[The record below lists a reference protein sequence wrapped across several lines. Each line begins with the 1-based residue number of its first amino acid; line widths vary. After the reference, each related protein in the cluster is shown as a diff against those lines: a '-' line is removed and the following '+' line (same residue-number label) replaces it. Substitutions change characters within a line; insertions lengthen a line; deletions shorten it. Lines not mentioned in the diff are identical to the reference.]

1 MSMKPLPRASVL
13 SSGSMPL
20 LVDKYRPATL
30 SEIVG
35 NEDVVAE
42 VKEWADKWANGE
54 KQTPIMLY
62 GSPGSGKT
70 SIAHAL
76 ARDMGWELLETNASD
91 VRNKGSLEAVVGRA
105 ATESTLSG
113 SLRLIVIDE
122 VDGINGQKDRGA
134 VPTII
139 AAIEKSGQPIIL
151 IANDAKAQK
160 LKALRDAAD
169 FLEVKPINPIAL
181 AAHLKMIALS
191 ERIAVSD
198 AVIKEIAERSRGDVR
213 SAITDLLSPASFRD
227 RGIDLDTA
235 LGNMFMADDFE
246 TARRSLWDVDE
257 EPDHKMLWID
267 ENIPRQY
274 TRPEDIHRAFEAMS
288 RADVMIG
295 RIHRRQH
302 WGLMR
307 YIGELSTAGV
317 ASAKAGVYKKCDSYQ
332 FPMYLI
338 KMSRT
343 VASRAIMKNL
353 CRKIGTVM
361 RMPGKDV
368 QSQIH
373 LIAPFAAKDTEQFRL
388 EESEVRMLQ
397 SFVGR

>member
-1 MSMKPLPRASVL
+1 MRSLPRPQ
-13 SSGSMPL
+13 GSIPL
-20 LVDKYRPATL
+20 LVDKYRPNSL
-30 SEIVG
+30 SEIIG

-42 VKEWADKWANGE
+42 VKEWAEKWAKGE
-54 KQTPIMLY
+54 KQAPLMLY

-76 ARDMGWELLETNASD
+76 AHDMEWESLETNASE

-160 LKALRDAAD
+160 LKALREAAD
-169 FLEVKPINPIAL
+169 FLEVKPINPIDL
-181 AAHLKMIALS
+181 AAHLKRIAS
-191 ERIAVSD
+191 AERIAVSD
-198 AVIKEIAERSRGDVR
+198 MEIKGIAERSRGDVR
-213 SAITDLLSPASFRD
+213 SAIIDLLSPASFRD

-235 LGNMFMADDFE
+235 LGNMFMANDFE
-246 TARRSLWDVDE
+246 TARRSMWDVDE
-257 EPDHKMLWID
+257 DPEHSMLWID

-274 TRPEDIHRAFEAMS
+274 TRPGDIHRAFEALS

-295 RIHRRQH
+295 RIHKRQH

-307 YIGELSTAGV
+307 YSGELSTAGV
-317 ASAKAGVYKKCDSYQ
+317 AAAKSGQYRKRDSYQ
-332 FPMYLI
+332 FPLYLM

-343 VASRAIMKNL
+343 VISRAVMKSL
-353 CRKIGTVM
+353 CKKLGEAM
-361 RMPGKDV
+361 HMPSNDV
-368 QSQIH
+368 RRQLH
-373 LIAPFAAKDTEQFRL
+373 LIAPFAAKDPEGFKL
-388 EESEVRMLQ
+388 EETEIKLLR
-397 SFVGR
+397 SFANER

>member
-1 MSMKPLPRASVL
+1 MKPHHRP
-13 SSGSMPL
+13 GSMPQ
-20 LVDKYRPATL
+20 LVDKYRPGSL
-30 SEIVG
+30 SEIIG

-42 VKEWADKWANGE
+42 VKGWADKWANGQR
-54 KQTPIMLY
+54 QTPIMLY

-113 SLRLIVIDE
+113 SLRLIVVDE

-169 FLEVKPINPIAL
+169 FLEVKPINPLDL
-181 AAHLKMIALS
+181 AKHLK
-191 ERIAVSD
+191 RIASAESISVSETE
-198 AVIKEIAERSRGDVR
+198 IKEIATRSRGDVR
-213 SAITDLLSPASFRD
+213 SAMIDLLSPASFRD
-227 RGIDLDTA
+227 RSIDLDTA
-235 LGNMFMADDFE
+235 LGNLFSASDFE
-246 TARRSLWDVDE
+246 KARRSLWDVDE
-257 EPDHKMLWID
+257 DPEHSMLWIE
-267 ENIPRQY
+267 ENIPREY
-274 TRPEDIHRAFEAMS
+274 SRPEEIHRAFDALS
-288 RADVMIG
+288 RADVMVG

-307 YIGELSTAGV
+307 YSGELSTAGV
-317 ASAKAGVYKKCDSYQ
+317 AAAKSGPYRKRDSYQ
-332 FPMYLI
+332 FPLYLMR
-338 KMSRT
+338 MSRT
-343 VASRAIMKNL
+343 VISRAVMKGL
-353 CRKIGTVM
+353 CRKLGDAM
-361 RMPGKDV
+361 RMPSHDV
-368 QSQIH
+368 RRQLH
-373 LIAPFAAKDTEQFRL
+373 LIAPFAAQHPEAFNL
-388 EESEVRMLQ
+388 EEPEIKLLQ
-397 SFVGR
+397 SFAGRRL

>member
-1 MSMKPLPRASVL
+1 MNPHSRPSTS

-20 LVDKYRPATL
+20 LVDKYRPTTL
-30 SEIVG
+30 AEIIG
-35 NEDVVAE
+35 NEDVIAE
-42 VKEWADKWANGE
+42 VKTWAEKWANGE
-54 KQTPIMLY
+54 RQTPIMLY

-76 ARDMGWELLETNASD
+76 ANDMGWELLETNASD

-113 SLRLIVIDE
+113 NLRLIIIDE

-160 LKALRDAAD
+160 LKALREAAD
-169 FLEVKPINPIAL
+169 FFEVKPINPVSL
-181 AAHLKMIALS
+181 TTHLK
-191 ERIAVSD
+191 RIASAEHIIISD
-198 AVIKEIAERSRGDVR
+198 SAIMEIATRSCGDVR

-227 RGIDLDTA
+227 RGMDLDTA

-246 TARRSLWDVDE
+246 TARRSLWNVDE
-257 EPDHKMLWID
+257 DPEHSMLWID

-307 YIGELSTAGV
+307 YSGELSTAGV
-317 ASAKAGVYKKCDSYQ
+317 ASAKGGVYRRRDSYQ
-332 FPMYLI
+332 FPLYLV

-343 VASRAIMKNL
+343 VASRAVMKNL
-353 CRKIGTVM
+353 CRRIGSVM
-361 RMPGKDV
+361 RMPGYDV
-368 QSQIH
+368 QRQIH
-373 LIAPFAAKDTEQFRL
+373 LIAPFAAQDPEQFRL
-388 EESEVRMLQ
+388 EESEIKLLQ
-397 SFVGR
+397 SFVGRR

>member
-1 MSMKPLPRASVL
+1 
-13 SSGSMPL
+13 MPL

-30 SEIVG
+30 SEIIG

-54 KQTPIMLY
+54 RQTPIMLY

-160 LKALRDAAD
+160 LKALRGAAD
-169 FLEVKPINPIAL
+169 FMEIKPIDPL
-181 AAHLKMIALS
+181 SLTAHLKRIALS
-191 ERIAVSD
+191 ENITVSD
-198 AVIKEIAERSRGDVR
+198 AALREIAERSRGDVR

-227 RGIDLDTA
+227 RGMGLDTA

-246 TARRSLWDVDE
+246 TARRSMWDVDE
-257 EPDHKMLWID
+257 DPEHKMLWID

-288 RADVMIG
+288 RADVMVG
-295 RIHRRQH
+295 RIRRRQH
-302 WGLMR
+302 WGFMR

-317 ASAKAGVYKKCDSYQ
+317 ASAKAGIYKRRDSYQ
-332 FPMYLI
+332 FPLYLI

-368 QSQIH
+368 QRQIH
-373 LIAPFAAKDTEQFRL
+373 LIAPFAAQDPGQFRL

>member
-1 MSMKPLPRASVL
+1 MSMKPLPRP
-13 SSGSMPL
+13 SGSMPL

-30 SEIVG
+30 SEIIG

-54 KQTPIMLY
+54 RQTPIMLY

-139 AAIEKSGQPIIL
+139 AAIEKSGQPIML

-160 LKALRDAAD
+160 LKALRAAAD
-169 FLEVKPINPIAL
+169 FLEVKPINPIDL
-181 AAHLKMIALS
+181 AAHLKGIASS
-191 ERIAVSD
+191 EHIHTSD
-198 AVIKEIAERSRGDVR
+198 AALKEIAERSRGDVR

-257 EPDHKMLWID
+257 DPEYRMLWID

-288 RADVMIG
+288 RADVMVG
-295 RIHRRQH
+295 RIRRRQH

-317 ASAKAGVYKKCDSYQ
+317 ASAKAGVYKKRDSYQ
-332 FPMYLI
+332 FPLYLI

-343 VASRAIMKNL
+343 VVSRAIMKNL

-368 QSQIH
+368 QRQIH
-373 LIAPFAAKDTEQFRL
+373 LIAPFAAQDPEQFRL
-388 EESEVRMLQ
+388 EESEIRMLQ
-397 SFVGR
+397 SLVGRK

>member
-1 MSMKPLPRASVL
+1 
-13 SSGSMPL
+13 MPL

-30 SEIVG
+30 SEIIG

-42 VKEWADKWANGE
+42 VKEWADKWANG
-54 KQTPIMLY
+54 KRQTPIMLY

-76 ARDMGWELLETNASD
+76 AHDMGWELLETNASD

-160 LKALRDAAD
+160 LKALREAAD
-169 FLEVKPINPIAL
+169 FLEVKPINPISL
-181 AAHLKMIALS
+181 AAHLKGIASS
-191 ERIAVSD
+191 EHIIVGA
-198 AVIKEIAERSRGDVR
+198 AALKEIAERSRGDVR

-246 TARRSLWDVDE
+246 TARRSMWDVDE
-257 EPDHKMLWID
+257 DPEYRMLWID

-288 RADVMIG
+288 RADVMAG
-295 RIHRRQH
+295 RIRRRQH

-307 YIGELSTAGV
+307 YSGELSTAGV
-317 ASAKAGVYKKCDSYQ
+317 AAAKSGPYRKRDSYQ
-332 FPMYLI
+332 FPLYLVR
-338 KMSRT
+338 MSRT
-343 VASRAIMKNL
+343 VISRAVMKSL
-353 CRKIGTVM
+353 CRKIGAVM

-368 QSQIH
+368 QRQIH

-397 SFVGR
+397 SFVGRR